1 MSKVR
6 ILVNNTPPSGYRWQ
20 LVAEGGTTLKS
31 GTTDTEVE
39 AYAAANAALTKL
51 QEDEASDEKK

>member
-1 MSKVR
+1 
-6 ILVNNTPPSGYRWQ
+6 
-20 LVAEGGTTLKS
+20 LKS